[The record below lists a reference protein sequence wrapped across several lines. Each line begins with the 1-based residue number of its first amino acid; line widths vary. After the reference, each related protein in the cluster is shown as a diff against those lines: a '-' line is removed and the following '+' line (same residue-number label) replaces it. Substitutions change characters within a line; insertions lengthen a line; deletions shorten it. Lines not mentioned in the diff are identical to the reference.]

1 MADTDFT
8 LTKDYLHE
16 IFEYK
21 DGSLYYKIQTSPNS
35 KIGKKVGSLTNRG
48 YLSTTIKSKFYL
60 IHRVIFFMFY
70 GYLPKNLDHI
80 DGNRLNNKIE
90 NLRPATFGQNAQN
103 AKIRKDNKFNVKGV
117 YWFKELK
124 KWKVDIGING
134 KRKYIG
140 VFEDLELAELVAQ
153 EARDKYHGKF
163 ARHN

>member
-1 MADTDFT
+1 MADTNFT

-21 DGSLYYKIQTSPNS
+21 DGNLYKLKN
-35 KIGKKVGSLTNRG
+35 GKKVGSNHIKG
-48 YLSTTIKSKFYL
+48 YQHTKINGKQYL
-60 IHRVIFFMFY
+60 LHRLIYMMFN
-70 GYLPKNLDHI
+70 GYFPKEIDHI
-80 DGNRLNNKIE
+80 NGNRSDNHIE
-90 NLRPATFGQNAQN
+90 NLRPAIGGQNQQN
-103 AKIRKDNKFNVKGV
+103 SKIRKDNKSGAKNV

-124 KWKVDIGING
+124 KWKVDIRFNG
-134 KRKYIG
+134 KRNYIG